1 MPMLTS
7 PSRAREKAR
16 TFMRIL
22 AYIADCDPAE
32 EQRRW
37 LLALEQRLRT
47 LEDGVQSGSG
57 GRRDRVSGH

>member
-1 MPMLTS
+1 MSILTS
-7 PSRAREKAR
+7 LASAREKAR
-16 TFMRIL
+16 TFMRAL
-22 AYIADCDPAE
+22 AYIADCDPVE

-37 LLALEQRLRT
+37 ILALEQRLRT